1 MPADANPLP
10 VPPLLEITA
19 ATVLRGGQPVLDRF
33 SLRLD
38 AGCHTAILGANGA
51 GKSTLVQLIARQL
64 YPLAPDDGRSPVR
77 VFGRAHWN
85 VAELRGL
92 LGIVS
97 PAVQS
102 DYTSEEPLEVFDAV
116 VSGFFAARGLWRGHA
131 VSDEMRARAHAA
143 LEQLGASH
151 LVGRAMASLS
161 TGEARRVLIARALV
175 HRPRALLL
183 DEPCAGLDLASRRRS
198 MEFFFFSSRRRHTRS
213 KRDWSSDVCSS
224 DLAAAQGRPRAAPGR
239 QGRHAHRRSAGRSV
253 RHADTRVAAG
263 RVVPRRDRLNSGAP
277 LSAASRN
284 NTRRRSACRPWRPA
298 AATAPAPAHGSARTT
313 AAAARPRPAAVP
325 RRRSG

>member
-183 DEPCAGLDLASRRRS
+183 DEPCAGLDLASRRRFLES
-198 MEFFFFSSRRRHTRS
+198 LRT
-213 KRDWSSDVCSS
+213 
-224 DLAAAQGRPRAAPGR
+224 LARGGTTLLLVTHHVEEIITEIGQVLLLKDGRVLR
-239 QGRHAHRRSAGRSV
+239 QG
-253 RHADTRVAAG
+253 DK
-263 RVVPRRDRLNSGAP
+263 
-277 LSAASRN
+277 
-284 NTRRRSACRPWRPA
+284 
-298 AATAPAPAHGSARTT
+298 AATLTDEALGVAFGMPIRVSRQGEWYH
-313 AAAARPRPAAVP
+313 AAID
-325 RRRSG
+325 